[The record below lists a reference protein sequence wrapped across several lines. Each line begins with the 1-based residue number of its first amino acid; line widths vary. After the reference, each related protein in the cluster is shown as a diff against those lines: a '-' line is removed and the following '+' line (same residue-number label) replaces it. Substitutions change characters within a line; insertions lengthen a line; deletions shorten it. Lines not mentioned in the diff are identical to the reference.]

1 MQTSSPDHLTAGGI
15 KHSTIEGGPMAN
27 SFKTYIVVD
36 EVDEHRD
43 KIDRHM
49 DELVAEHLDKDMAL
63 EAANRMERAHTALTA
78 IFETMNGQEWNS
90 DTTMEI
96 AAILT
101 GAGFKFNDTGE

>member
-1 MQTSSPDHLTAGGI
+1 
-15 KHSTIEGGPMAN
+15 MAN

-36 EVDEHRD
+36 EVDEHGD
-43 KIDRHM
+43 EIDSHM

-78 IFETMNGQEWNS
+78 IFETMSGQEWNS

-101 GAGFKFNDTGE
+101 GAGFKFNDTRE